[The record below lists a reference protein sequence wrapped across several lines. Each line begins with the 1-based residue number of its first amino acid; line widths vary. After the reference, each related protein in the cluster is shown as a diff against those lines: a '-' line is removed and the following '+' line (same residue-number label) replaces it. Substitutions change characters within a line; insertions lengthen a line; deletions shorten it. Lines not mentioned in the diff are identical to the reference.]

1 MSSENEIPKFADVL
15 SIQSNPEDLF
25 TLLFPIGKGAYGKV
39 YKAIHKSTLKIFA
52 IKIID
57 YTKDGLKNKKTICYN
72 YNIIQEETSLMRLV
86 QNNDYLLKY
95 YGSYYSR
102 QSNTIWL
109 ILEYCSCGSLVDLM
123 YALDRG
129 YKEIEIATFIEM
141 VLKGLI
147 YLHNL
152 NIIHRDIKAQNIFL
166 KDDGNVVLGDFGS
179 GAKLTDEE
187 LYRKSKKGSPYWMS
201 PQVILQENYDVK
213 TDIWSLGITCI
224 ELAESVPPYE
234 DLKPNMVMNKIAK
247 TPPKVEELINVEEY
261 SESFVDFIGKCL
273 IVDQNKRP
281 SAKELI
287 EHEFIKKNSKGK
299 EFVKKLIEENKDE
312 IEEQINEK
320 IEELKKIKDN
330 IYDDNNSEED
340 LTKINNDKIDETNLQ
355 KNDNNQEKEE
365 IVSVQNIDFDNND
378 NNDNKNTNED
388 LYSDRNYISS
398 NKEDENDNDNENNI
412 NNNINEINNEEY
424 QEDNS
429 VIVNNDKQ
437 NEGINEI
444 INKAENILN
453 DIENVEDN
461 NIINDNNNL
470 DINNNNNNNNI
481 EKNEGENENEN
492 EEENEEIDYD
502 KKMKIIEMQNELKE
516 KIRRKKEKQKL
527 EQEKLEQTNENKIK
541 YINMKTPPKKEKS
554 NIDNDKDN
562 CYNNYS
568 MNITNKANSE
578 IKALL
583 LNEKN
588 INKNKENKN
597 INIKINNAYS
607 IQKKRSDL
615 TTGITGSKTDSS
627 DGKKFM
633 INKINLENYTY
644 TKKKINFNNNLNDL
658 SNIDDDSDEEQ
669 IIPIKNI
676 FNVNFNDNKLEKSHT
691 DIKYL
696 RTAEKQNKINL
707 LKEKNF
713 DRYLNDFN
721 INTNDDNNIVKNIH
735 FSAYKEKHKK
745 YFN

>member
-320 IEELKKIKDN
+320 IQELKKIKDN
-330 IYDDNNSEED
+330 IYDDNNLEED

-355 KNDNNQEKEE
+355 KNDNNQGKEE

-453 DIENVEDN
+453 DLENVEDN

-481 EKNEGENENEN
+481 EKNEGENEN

-588 INKNKENKN
+588 INKN

>member
-25 TLLFPIGKGAYGKV
+25 ILLFPIGKGAYGKV
-39 YKAIHKSTLKIFA
+39 YKAMHKSTLKIFA

-57 YTKDGLKNKKTICYN
+57 YTKDGLENKKTICYN
-72 YNIIQEETSLMRLV
+72 YNNIQEETSLMRLV

-129 YKEIEIATFIEM
+129 YKEYEIATFIEM
-141 VLKGLI
+141 ILKGLI
-147 YLHNL
+147 YLHSL

-201 PQVILQENYDVK
+201 PQVILQENYNVK

-224 ELAESVPPYE
+224 ELAESVPPNE
-234 DLKPNMVMNKIAK
+234 DLKPNVVMNKIAK
-247 TPPKVEELINVEEY
+247 SPPKVEELINVEEY
-261 SESFVDFIGKCL
+261 SESFVDFVGKCL

-299 EFVKKLIEENKDE
+299 DFVKKLIEENADE
-312 IEEQINEK
+312 IKEQINEK
-320 IEELKKIKDN
+320 IKELKKIKDN

-340 LTKINNDKIDETNLQ
+340 LIKISNDKIDETNLQ
-355 KNDNNQEKEE
+355 NNINNQEKEE
-365 IVSVQNIDFDNND
+365 IISVQNIDVDNNANND
-378 NNDNKNTNED
+378 NNNTNED

-398 NKEDENDNDNENNI
+398 NKDDENENDEKDNENNI
-412 NNNINEINNEEY
+412 NNDINENNNENEEY

-429 VIVNNDKQ
+429 VIINNDKQ

-444 INKAENILN
+444 MNKAENMLN
-453 DIENVEDN
+453 NIENDDDN
-461 NIINDNNNL
+461 INDNNNL
-470 DINNNNNNNNI
+470 DINNNNNDLDINNNNI
-481 EKNEGENENEN
+481 EKNE

-516 KIRRKKEKQKL
+516 KIKRKKEKQKL
-527 EQEKLEQTNENKIK
+527 EQEKLEQTNENEIK
-541 YINMKTPPKKEKS
+541 FTNMKTPQKIEKL
-554 NIDNDKDN
+554 NIYNDKDN

-568 MNITNKANSE
+568 MNFTNKANSE

-588 INKNKENKN
+588 TNKNKENKN
-597 INIKINNAYS
+597 IKINNAFS

-644 TKKKINFNNNLNDL
+644 TKKKINFNHNLNDI
-658 SNIDDDSDEEQ
+658 SNIDDDSDEEK

-696 RTAEKQNKINL
+696 RTAEKQNKTNL
-707 LKEKNF
+707 LKEKNI

>member
-25 TLLFPIGKGAYGKV
+25 ILLFPIGKGAYGKV
-39 YKAIHKSTLKIFA
+39 YKAMHKSTLKIFA

-57 YTKDGLKNKKTICYN
+57 YTKDGLENKKTICYN
-72 YNIIQEETSLMRLV
+72 YNNIQEETSLMRLV

-129 YKEIEIATFIEM
+129 YKEYEIATFIEM
-141 VLKGLI
+141 ILKGLI
-147 YLHNL
+147 YLHSL

-201 PQVILQENYDVK
+201 PQVILQENYNVK

-224 ELAESVPPYE
+224 ELAESVPPNE
-234 DLKPNMVMNKIAK
+234 DLKPNVVMNKIAK
-247 TPPKVEELINVEEY
+247 SPPKVEELINVEEY
-261 SESFVDFIGKCL
+261 SESFVDFVGKCL

-299 EFVKKLIEENKDE
+299 DFVKKLIEENADE
-312 IEEQINEK
+312 IKEQINEK
-320 IEELKKIKDN
+320 IKELKKIKDN

-340 LTKINNDKIDETNLQ
+340 LIKISNDKIDETNLQ
-355 KNDNNQEKEE
+355 NNINNQEKEE
-365 IVSVQNIDFDNND
+365 IISVQNIDVDNNANND
-378 NNDNKNTNED
+378 NNNTNED

-398 NKEDENDNDNENNI
+398 NKDDENENDEKDNENNI
-412 NNNINEINNEEY
+412 NNDINENNNENEEY

-444 INKAENILN
+444 MNKAENMLN
-453 DIENVEDN
+453 NIENDDDN
-461 NIINDNNNL
+461 INDNNNL
-470 DINNNNNNNNI
+470 DINNNNNDLDINNNNI
-481 EKNEGENENEN
+481 EKNE

-516 KIRRKKEKQKL
+516 KIKRKKEKQKL
-527 EQEKLEQTNENKIK
+527 EQEKLEQTNENEIK
-541 YINMKTPPKKEKS
+541 FTNMKTPQKIEKL
-554 NIDNDKDN
+554 NIYNDKDN

-568 MNITNKANSE
+568 MNFTNKANSE

-588 INKNKENKN
+588 TNKNKENKN
-597 INIKINNAYS
+597 IKINNAFS

-644 TKKKINFNNNLNDL
+644 TKKKINFNHNLNDV
-658 SNIDDDSDEEQ
+658 SNIDDDSDEEK

-696 RTAEKQNKINL
+696 RTAEKQNKTNL
-707 LKEKNF
+707 LKEKNI

>member
-1 MSSENEIPKFADVL
+1 MSSKNTNPKFADVL
-15 SIQSNPEDLF
+15 SIQSNPEDIF

-52 IKIID
+52 IKIVD
-57 YTKDGLKNKKTICYN
+57 YTKDGLNNKKKICFN
-72 YNIIQEETSLMRLV
+72 YNSIKEETYLMRLV

-95 YGSYYSR
+95 YGSYYSSK
-102 QSNTIWL
+102 SNTIWL

-123 YALDRG
+123 FALDRR
-129 YKEIEIATFIEM
+129 YEEYEIASFIEM

-147 YLHNL
+147 YLHDL
-152 NIIHRDIKAQNIFL
+152 KIIHRDIKAQNIFL
-166 KDDGNVVLGDFGS
+166 KEDGYVVLGDFGS

-187 LYRKSKKGSPYWMS
+187 LYRRSQKGSPYWMS
-201 PQVILQENYDVK
+201 PQVILQENYDIK
-213 TDIWSLGITCI
+213 TDIWSLGITCV
-224 ELAESVPPYE
+224 ELAESEPPFA
-234 DLKPNMVMNKIAK
+234 DLKPNFVMNKIAK
-247 TPPKVEELINVEEY
+247 SPPKVEEIINVEEY

-273 IVDQNKRP
+273 FVDPKKRP

-299 EFVKKLIEENKDE
+299 EFIKKLVDENLDK
-312 IEEQINEK
+312 IKEQIDEK
-320 IEELKKIKDN
+320 IKDLKKIKDS
-330 IYDDNNSEED
+330 IYNDENSELD
-340 LTKINNDKIDETNLQ
+340 LLKINDDKIDITNLQ
-355 KNDNNQEKEE
+355 NNKDDNQEKEE
-365 IVSVQNIDFDNND
+365 IISVQNIDFNENENN
-378 NNDNKNTNED
+378 NNTNED
-388 LYSDRNYISS
+388 LYSDNNYNSS
-398 NKEDENDNDNENNI
+398 NNENDNQNNI
-412 NNNINEINNEEY
+412 NNDIKDKNENEKY

-437 NEGINEI
+437 NEGITEI
-444 INKAENILN
+444 IDETEKILK
-453 DIENVEDN
+453 DIENVDNINNIDNDN
-461 NIINDNNNL
+461 NNIDNNNIENNNINNDNNNL
-470 DINNNNNNNNI
+470 DINNNY
-481 EKNEGENENEN
+481 EKK
-492 EEENEEIDYD
+492 EEEEEFDYH
-502 KKMKIIEMQNELKE
+502 KKRLIEMQNVLQE
-516 KIRRKKEKQKL
+516 KIRRKKEKEKL
-527 EQEKLEQTNENKIK
+527 EKEKLEQKDENKIK
-541 YINMKTPPKKEKS
+541 YINMKTPTKKEKI
-554 NIDNDKDN
+554 NINIDKDN

-588 INKNKENKN
+588 TNKNKVDKN
-597 INIKINNAYS
+597 LCIKINNTYS

-658 SNIDDDSDEEQ
+658 SNIDDDSDDEK
-669 IIPIKNI
+669 INPVKNI
-676 FNVNFNDNKLEKSHT
+676 FNVNFQDNKLEKSHI

-696 RTAEKQNKINL
+696 RTAEKQNKINF

>member
-1 MSSENEIPKFADVL
+1 MSSENEIPKFSDVL

-72 YNIIQEETSLMRLV
+72 YNLIQEETSLMRLV

-129 YKEIEIATFIEM
+129 YKEYEIATFIEM

-166 KDDGNVVLGDFGS
+166 KDDGNVLLGDFGS

-187 LYRKSKKGSPYWMS
+187 LYRRSKKGSPYWMS

-224 ELAESVPPYE
+224 ELAESVPPYD
-234 DLKPNMVMNKIAK
+234 DLKPNVVMNKIAK
-247 TPPKVEELINVEEY
+247 SPPKVEELINVEEY
-261 SESFVDFIGKCL
+261 SESFVDFVGKCL

-287 EHEFIKKNSKGK
+287 EHEFIKKNAKGK

-312 IEEQINEK
+312 IKEQINEK
-320 IEELKKIKDN
+320 IKELKNIKDN
-330 IYDDNNSEED
+330 IYDDDNSEED
-340 LTKINNDKIDETNLQ
+340 LIKINNDKIDETNLQ
-355 KNDNNQEKEE
+355 KNSNNQEKEE
-365 IVSVQNIDFDNND
+365 IISVQNIDIDNND
-378 NNDNKNTNED
+378 NNNDNNANED
-388 LYSDRNYISS
+388 LYSDRNYVSS
-398 NKEDENDNDNENNI
+398 NKDNENDNNENNI
-412 NNNINEINNEEY
+412 NNNNENNINENEEY

-429 VIVNNDKQ
+429 VIINNDKQ

-444 INKAENILN
+444 IDKTENMLN
-453 DIENVEDN
+453 DIVNEED
-461 NIINDNNNL
+461 NIINDNNDL
-470 DINNNNNNNNI
+470 DINTNNNI
-481 EKNEGENENEN
+481 EKNEDEN
-492 EEENEEIDYD
+492 EEGINYE

-516 KIRRKKEKQKL
+516 KIRRKKERQKF
-527 EQEKLEQTNENKIK
+527 EQEKVEKVNENKIK
-541 YINMKTPPKKEKS
+541 YTNMKTPQKKEKI
-554 NIDNDKDN
+554 NIDNNKDN

-568 MNITNKANSE
+568 MNFTNKANSE

-588 INKNKENKN
+588 CNKNKENKN

-644 TKKKINFNNNLNDL
+644 TKKRINFNNNLNDL
-658 SNIDDDSDEEQ
+658 SNIDDDSDEEK

-707 LKEKNF
+707 LQEKNYN
-713 DRYLNDFN
+713 RYLNDFN

>member
-25 TLLFPIGKGAYGKV
+25 ILLFPIGKGTYGKV
-39 YKAIHKSTLKIFA
+39 YKAMHKSTLKIFA

-57 YTKDGLKNKKTICYN
+57 YTKDGLENKKTICYN
-72 YNIIQEETSLMRLV
+72 YNNIQEETSLMRLV

-129 YKEIEIATFIEM
+129 YKEYEIATFIEM
-141 VLKGLI
+141 ILKGLI
-147 YLHNL
+147 YLHSL

-201 PQVILQENYDVK
+201 PQVILQENYNVK

-224 ELAESVPPYE
+224 ELAESVPPNE
-234 DLKPNMVMNKIAK
+234 DLKPNVVMNKIAK
-247 TPPKVEELINVEEY
+247 SPPKVEELINVEEY
-261 SESFVDFIGKCL
+261 SESFVDFVGKCL

-299 EFVKKLIEENKDE
+299 DFVKKLIEENADE
-312 IEEQINEK
+312 IKEQINEK
-320 IEELKKIKDN
+320 IKELKKIKDN

-340 LTKINNDKIDETNLQ
+340 LIKISNDKIDETNLQ
-355 KNDNNQEKEE
+355 NNINNQEKEE
-365 IVSVQNIDFDNND
+365 IISVQNIDVDNNANND
-378 NNDNKNTNED
+378 NNNTNED

-398 NKEDENDNDNENNI
+398 YKDDENENDEKDNENNI
-412 NNNINEINNEEY
+412 NNDINENNNENEEY

-444 INKAENILN
+444 MNKAENMLN
-453 DIENVEDN
+453 NIENDDDN
-461 NIINDNNNL
+461 INDNNNL
-470 DINNNNNNNNI
+470 DINNNNNDLDINNNNI
-481 EKNEGENENEN
+481 EKNE

-516 KIRRKKEKQKL
+516 KIKRKKEKQKL
-527 EQEKLEQTNENKIK
+527 EQEKLEQTNENEIK
-541 YINMKTPPKKEKS
+541 FTNMKTPQKIEKL
-554 NIDNDKDN
+554 NIYNDKDN

-568 MNITNKANSE
+568 MNFTNKANSE

-588 INKNKENKN
+588 TNKNKENKN
-597 INIKINNAYS
+597 IKINNAFS

-644 TKKKINFNNNLNDL
+644 TKKKINFNHNLNDV
-658 SNIDDDSDEEQ
+658 SNIDDDSDEEK

-696 RTAEKQNKINL
+696 RTAEKQNKTNL
-707 LKEKNF
+707 LKEKNI
-713 DRYLNDFN
+713 DRYLNDFD